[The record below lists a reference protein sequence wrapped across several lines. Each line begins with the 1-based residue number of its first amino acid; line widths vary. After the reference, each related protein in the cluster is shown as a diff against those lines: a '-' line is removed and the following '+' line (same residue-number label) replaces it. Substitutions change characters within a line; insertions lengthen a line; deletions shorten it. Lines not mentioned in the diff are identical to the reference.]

1 MVKNNKK
8 MVKSTTEVGTP
19 MGGKTIPVIKAD
31 SKETVTVKGTKT
43 MKKQKATWY

>member
-1 MVKNNKK
+1 MAKNKK
-8 MVKSTTEVGTP
+8 MSKSSTEIGTP
-19 MGGKTIPVIKAD
+19 EGGKTIPVIKAG